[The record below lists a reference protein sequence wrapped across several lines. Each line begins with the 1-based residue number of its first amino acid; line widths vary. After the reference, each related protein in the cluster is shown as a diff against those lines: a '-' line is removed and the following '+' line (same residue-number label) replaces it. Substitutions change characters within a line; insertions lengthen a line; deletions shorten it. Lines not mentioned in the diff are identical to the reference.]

1 MEQAVSHK
9 VWVSQNYR
17 QMWLWEIYTIVA
29 DSMMLTVG
37 KISFLLINLKQIW
50 ITSPLPLQIV
60 DMYNLNLHA
69 SDRLMVKLKFIS

>member
-9 VWVSQNYR
+9 VWVSQNYQ
-17 QMWLWEIYTIVA
+17 QMWLWEIYSSWFNDVDCI
-29 DSMMLTVG
+29 G